1 MALFKIYKGKS
12 ENLSTNSQ
20 SKFATEGYAYFT
32 TDEGKLYIDISTDST
47 NPAVIGQNRICLN
60 ANKADSA
67 TYDSKNQ
74 EIIGTYIKSIELQ
87 NDVAAPTY
95 KLTFGNDS
103 ETTISLPIASTTNA
117 GIITAN
123 TTTTQILTGPKKI
136 DSNGSLEIAKS
147 TGFNYSGI
155 QKNATTVGA
164 RTIWFSNANNIGI
177 PVVNSNFTYNPS
189 STEFWTGYDSGI
201 TVTAYGVL
209 KTDRFE
215 GLAYKALL
223 DIKDNPITSYFHD
236 IQLVN
241 DAIQP
246 SYKIFLG
253 DDNSDTSV
261 NLPVASTTNAG
272 VITTAAQTIAGD
284 KTFNGKISTSAQI
297 ESTLANGTAPFSITS
312 KTVNTNLNADMV
324 DSYHASNEP
333 FNWSTTT
340 TDQIIPTRSA
350 ICRSFNNLLN
360 AVNALRYKTTIDPTN
375 SSSIPSSAE
384 VGDVYIFSA
393 AGTCFNQNVEVGD
406 MAICSNVNGST
417 ITWNIIQMN
426 IDGAVRSSS
435 SSSNDNAI
443 ARFDGTT
450 GKIIQNSTATIDDS
464 GNITATKF
472 TGTAALTGTPTAP
485 TAAAGTKTTQIA
497 TTAFVT
503 TAISKV
509 NTTIKNNYVLKQGD
523 IMSGEL
529 EVPNLKLTNMKN
541 DDSGFVALIGQINS
555 LSESYYSSVC
565 SRNEDLEGDPALLS
579 VYNDTSTVYVFS
591 HSGTFTIH
599 SMLDTTS
606 VYPILQF
613 YNPFLDATW
622 SINSLGEFSGAATEL
637 MICQDTDSKI
647 YVLGATTTGYT
658 GVYMESSV
666 YMENN
671 VLYGAAWNDYAEFRQ
686 GDTLEPGKCVVE
698 VGDDTLTLATG
709 RMIPGASIISDTFG
723 FSIGETEKSKTPIA
737 VSGRVLAY
745 PYESREEFKK
755 NIGRPVC
762 SGPNGTVSIMTDEEY
777 KEKGYCAIGTISA
790 VPDYKEWGSGNVK
803 VNNRVW
809 IHIK

>member
-103 ETTISLPIASTTNA
+103 DTTISLPIASTTNA

-155 QKNATTVGA
+155 QKNVTTVGA

-189 STEFWTGYDSGI
+189 STESWTGYDSGT

-241 DAIQP
+241 DATQP

-261 NLPVASTTNAG
+261 NLPVASITNAG

-284 KTFNGKISTSAQI
+284 KTFNGKISTSSQI

-312 KTVNTNLNADMV
+312 KTLNINLNADMV
-324 DSYHASNEP
+324 DNYHASNEV
-333 FNWSTTT
+333 FSWSTTT

-384 VGDVYIFSA
+384 VGDVYIFSK

-485 TAAAGTKTTQIA
+485 TAAAGTNTTQIA

-503 TAISKV
+503 SAISTITN
-509 NTTIKNNYVLKQGD
+509 NT
-523 IMSGEL
+523 S
-529 EVPNLKLTNMKN
+529 
-541 DDSGFVALIGQINS
+541 
-555 LSESYYSSVC
+555 SY
-565 SRNEDLEGDPALLS
+565 
-579 VYNDTSTVYVFS
+579 
-591 HSGTFTIH
+591 
-599 SMLDTTS
+599 
-606 VYPILQF
+606 
-613 YNPFLDATW
+613 
-622 SINSLGEFSGAATEL
+622 FSGAAAKVD
-637 MICQDTDSKI
+637 IQDDTTSKL
-647 YVLGATTTGYT
+647 YVLGAVSTGNQSIYRESN
-658 GVYMESSV
+658 VYMTGD
-666 YMENN
+666 

-709 RMIPGASIISDTFG
+709 RLIPGASIISDTFG

-809 IHIK
+809 IHVK